1 MKKTMNPKE
10 FKIGLYG
17 ASGKMG
23 QAIEQLLIED
33 STLVPYLAIGK
44 SPSKVFSISAKDLNQ
59 IEEEILEDIDV
70 WIDFTSAE
78 GLQNLLAKTQKLKTA
93 VVSGSTGLTDK
104 DFANLKKESA
114 KRPLFWASNLSPGL
128 WAFRQA
134 MKSFNLISD
143 FDFAI
148 DETHHTQKKDRPSGT
163 AQTLQ
168 ADLEKI
174 IQKKIETPASFR
186 LGGVFGIHTVHA
198 ASANEVITMQ
208 HQALNR
214 SVFAAGALQA
224 ARWVVKQKPGSYSM
238 EHLFSNKGV

>member
-1 MKKTMNPKE
+1 MKKKE
-10 FKIGLYG
+10 IKIGLYG

-23 QAIEQLLIED
+23 QAVEEVIGRELGII
-33 STLVPYLAIGK
+33 PYLAIGK
-44 SPSKVFSISAKDLNQ
+44 ESSKIFSISAKNLEL
-59 IEEEILEDIDV
+59 IEDEILEDIDV
-70 WIDFTSAE
+70 WIDFTSSA
-78 GLQNLLAKTQKLKTA
+78 GLIELLNKTIKQKTA
-93 VVSGSTGLTDK
+93 VVSGSTGLSEN
-104 DFANLKKESA
+104 DFNFLKKQAS

-134 MKSFNLISD
+134 LKSLGSIAD

-148 DETHHTQKKDRPSGT
+148 EEIHHTQKKDRPSGT
-163 AQTLQ
+163 AKTLQ
-168 ADLEKI
+168 IDLEKI
-174 IQKKIETPASFR
+174 ISKKIETPASFR

-214 SVFAAGALQA
+214 AVFAQGALRA
-224 ARWVVKQKPGSYSM
+224 GRFMADQKPGWYSM